1 MSATTNTLAE
11 MIDKIEEELHEARS
25 KGDAVLVDELMS
37 RKVEL
42 SQRLTISNKSLSEGK
57 KLLQG

>member
-11 MIDKIEEELHEARS
+11 MIDKIEEDLCEARS
-25 KGDAVLVDELMS
+25 KGDAVLVDELTS

-42 SQRLTISNKSLSEGK
+42 SQRLEVSNKSLSEGK
-57 KLLQG
+57 KLLKG